1 MNKIHTENKKI
12 VYVVPSL
19 GIYGGIIVVLQH
31 ANRLIKRGH
40 DVSILS
46 MNEVTDTSW
55 FPGNTV
61 QIFKAS
67 EKNILISEGVDI
79 AIATHFSTVNF
90 VKKMDAERKLYFVQS
105 DERRFDLGVDD
116 FIRCEKTYKE
126 DFEFVTMA
134 KWIQRWLKEEFNK
147 DAYYVPNGL
156 DIDVFHKTDPV
167 EKKTKKIRILIEGSI
182 NTPFKG
188 VDDSYEAVCDLD
200 CEIWFVSND
209 GVPKQQEWRYDRF
222 FEKVPMM
229 EMKKIYSAC
238 DILLKMSKV
247 ESFCYPPLEMMAC
260 GGVSIVRK
268 VTGIEEYA
276 INEENC
282 LIVSD
287 VKSAG
292 LAVQRLIED
301 KELRNKLIENGK
313 KTAEQWNW
321 DKSIDLLEKV
331 IKKEPLE
338 VFYTD
343 TFPERYDFNEGVKT
357 ALLDTIG
364 KLKRE
369 RDFYYVEADKARI
382 EIDLMKNSAF
392 WKMRNAYL
400 NVKNMIFFPMKKI
413 LKYSKKI
420 TYLLQ
425 SLFATFKN
433 EGIHKTILR
442 LYNFIKYGKGVLK
455 YDEEAVRKE
464 KYTPLKEVMGKLRKL

>member
-1 MNKIHTENKKI
+1 M
-12 VYVVPSL
+12 
-19 GIYGGIIVVLQH
+19 
-31 ANRLIKRGH
+31 
-40 DVSILS
+40 
-46 MNEVTDTSW
+46 
-55 FPGNTV
+55 
-61 QIFKAS
+61 
-67 EKNILISEGVDI
+67 
-79 AIATHFSTVNF
+79 
-90 VKKMDAERKLYFVQS
+90 
-105 DERRFDLGVDD
+105 
-116 FIRCEKTYKE
+116 
-126 DFEFVTMA
+126 
-134 KWIQRWLKEEFNK
+134 
-147 DAYYVPNGL
+147 
-156 DIDVFHKTDPV
+156 
-167 EKKTKKIRILIEGSI
+167 
-182 NTPFKG
+182 
-188 VDDSYEAVCDLD
+188 
-200 CEIWFVSND
+200 
-209 GVPKQQEWRYDRF
+209 
-222 FEKVPMM
+222 
-229 EMKKIYSAC
+229 
-238 DILLKMSKV
+238 
-247 ESFCYPPLEMMAC
+247 
-260 GGVSIVRK
+260 
-268 VTGIEEYA
+268 
-276 INEENC
+276 
-282 LIVSD
+282 
-287 VKSAG
+287 
-292 LAVQRLIED
+292 
-301 KELRNKLIENGK
+301 
-313 KTAEQWNW
+313 
-321 DKSIDLLEKV
+321 EKV